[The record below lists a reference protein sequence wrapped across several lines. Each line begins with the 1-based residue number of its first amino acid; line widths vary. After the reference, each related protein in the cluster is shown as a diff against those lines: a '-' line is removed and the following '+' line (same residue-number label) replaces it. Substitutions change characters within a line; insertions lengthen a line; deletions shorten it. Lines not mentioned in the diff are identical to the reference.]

1 MEVALGGHA
10 GADQLLEGDRL
21 AAPPAVGLG
30 AGHHLG
36 EEVKHLAK
44 AAEGTD
50 RALPGGGEVLE
61 RPPGIG
67 LEAVPGVDQ
76 LLLQIGGVRFRFRI
90 SWQVICRISCGW
102 LGCLLPPGA
111 GADGRGAAC
120 FFFSVWLLFLFY
132 MCTRRGV
139 NIGP

>member
-36 EEVKHLAK
+36 KELEHLAK

-76 LLLQIGGVRFRFRI
+76 LLLQIGRVRFRI
-90 SWQVICRISCGW
+90 SWRVSWRISCGW
-102 LGCLLPPGA
+102 LGWFPPGA

-132 MCTRRGV
+132 MCTRRGF